1 MADFTSA
8 LYLGLTHP
16 AWSLA
21 PWAQLT
27 TGRPAVLGT
36 TPAERHV
43 ASALAA
49 LTGCEAALLG
59 SSTLHVF
66 WDLFGMLGPRSTILM
81 DAGAYP
87 IARWGAQR
95 AATRGAGLREFE
107 HYDAEALRREILR
120 SPARARPVVVA
131 DAFCPRCGRPAPIAA
146 YLREIEARDGWLV
159 LDDTQALG
167 ILGRRPPGQP
177 HLSRAPYGHGG
188 GGSLVFQN
196 IESPR
201 VVVVSSLAK
210 AFGVP
215 LAMLAGSARTVRRVE
230 RHSDVRV
237 HTSPPSA
244 AIVHAAL
251 RAVEINETIG
261 DALRA
266 RLGRAVASFRSRL
279 ARAGLSATGGLFP
292 VQGLLTPDGVDH
304 RRLHTRL
311 TQAGIATVL
320 RGSRLSGGCVT
331 LLITARHTAHEIGLA
346 VDTLARAVDDSRA
359 VNKRGTYERTSEL

>member
-21 PWAQLT
+21 PWTQLT

-36 TPAERHV
+36 TPAERRV

-95 AATRGAGLREFE
+95 AATCGAWPRVFE

-167 ILGRRPPGQP
+167 ILGRR
-177 HLSRAPYGHGG
+177 SSVRAPYGHGG

-215 LAMLAGSARTVRRVE
+215 LALLAGSSRTVRRVE
-230 RHSDVRV
+230 RNSDVRV

-251 RAVEINETIG
+251 RAIEINETIG
-261 DALRA
+261 DVLRA

-279 ARAGLSATGGLFP
+279 ANAGLSATGGLFP

-320 RGSRLSGGCVT
+320 RGSRNSGGCVT
-331 LLITARHTAHEIGLA
+331 LLITARHTAREIGH
-346 VDTLARAVDDSRA
+346 VTDTLARAVHESQA
-359 VNKRGTYERTSEL
+359 VNKRGRYERTTEL